1 MQADD
6 KAKQFDF
13 WLGEWD
19 LTWGENGRGR
29 NVISKILDGQ
39 VIQEQ
44 FTSLPDDETPP
55 FVGLSLSVFNA
66 RTDRWQQTW
75 VDNQGGYL
83 DFTGGMA
90 GDKMILSRQA
100 IIEGQPVQQ
109 RMVWHNIGAD
119 ALDWSWERSDDGGQ
133 SWKVLWAIHYRRQ
146 SLR

>member
-1 MQADD
+1 MQEND

-13 WLGEWD
+13 WLGNWD

-55 FVGLSLSVFNA
+55 FVGLSLSVFNH
-66 RTDRWQQTW
+66 RTDQWQQTW

-83 DFTGGMA
+83 DFKGGLA

-100 IIEGQPVQQ
+100 TIEGQPVQQ
-109 RMVWHNIGAD
+109 RMVWHNIQAD
-119 ALDWSWERSDDGGQ
+119 SLDWSWERSADGGQ
-133 SWKVLWAIHYRRQ
+133 SWEQLWAIHYQRQ
-146 SLR
+146 SSR

>member
-1 MQADD
+1 MQTDD

-29 NVISKILDGQ
+29 NVISKILDDR

-44 FTSLPDDETPP
+44 FTSLPDDEEPP

-66 RTDRWQQTW
+66 RTDQWHQTW

-83 DFTGGMA
+83 DFTGGMV

-100 IIEGQPVQQ
+100 VIEGQPVQQ
-109 RMVWHNIGAD
+109 RMVWHNIQAD
-119 ALDWSWERSDDGGQ
+119 TLDWSWERSDDDGQ

-146 SLR
+146 SSG